1 MANFFYVIAKR
12 VCILLLGFFEEF
24 KLTRLAC
31 GNQIPSNLIF
41 LTVSERSNKVI
52 KLLNFAFCF
61 SLQKVQFLPKK
72 GGTGQRNRGRKR
84 LRLKRKLY
92 FLK

>member
-1 MANFFYVIAKR
+1 MAKFFHVIAKR
-12 VCILLLGFFEEF
+12 VCILLLSFFEAF

-52 KLLNFAFCF
+52 KIVKFCILFYYKKFNFCLRREEQ
-61 SLQKVQFLPKK
+61 SK
-72 GGTGQRNRGRKR
+72 GTEEES
-84 LRLKRKLY
+84 
-92 FLK
+92 F